1 MNISRYLVEKSP
13 SVRWKTY
20 QAISKILYSRVFNS
34 FGPEST
40 IVAPLKVKGTERI
53 SIGRGVAVYEGV
65 WLQAEKS
72 GSITIGDS
80 TYLGH
85 HVHVHAVGN
94 VVIQNNVMITDDV
107 TISSGAHDTDNH
119 DLISSTGDI
128 LIEDNCFIGEKAII
142 LGGVTIGARA
152 IVGAG
157 AVVTRDVPAGA
168 TVVGVP
174 AKPIKYL

>member
-1 MNISRYLVEKSP
+1 MNISRKIVEKSP
-13 SVRWKTY
+13 SARWKLYET
-20 QAISKILYSRVFNS
+20 ISKIMYSRAFNT
-34 FGPEST
+34 FGHGST
-40 IVAPLKVKGTERI
+40 IVAPLQIKGTERI
-53 SIGRGVAVYEGV
+53 NIGSGVAIYEGA
-65 WLQAEKS
+65 WLQAEEN

-85 HVHVHAVGN
+85 RVHVHAVGH
-94 VVIQNNVMITDDV
+94 VVIQSNVMITDGV

-119 DLISSTGDI
+119 DLITSTGDI
-128 LIEDNCFIGEKAII
+128 VIEDNCFIGEKAII

-168 TVVGVP
+168 TVAGVP
-174 AKPIKYL
+174 AKPIKYS